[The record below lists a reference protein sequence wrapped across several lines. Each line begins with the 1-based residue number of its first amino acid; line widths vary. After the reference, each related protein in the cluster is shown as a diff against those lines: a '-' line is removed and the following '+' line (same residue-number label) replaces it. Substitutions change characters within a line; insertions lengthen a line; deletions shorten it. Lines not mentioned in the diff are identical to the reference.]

1 MGSEVTDMAKRF
13 VVDNNSDPE
22 EARKALR
29 DLRRTA
35 MMGRRAE
42 RALKAIEAEG
52 HYDGQV
58 VVIVFDERAEYYS
71 AVPHRFPAYQ
81 SVSRADI
88 PNWDQL
94 AVVCGDKTTG
104 SHGGS
109 KFDQVP
115 VWLQATGWAPD
126 RDENA
131 NPTGRWERVRL
142 GERLAQAR
150 LGNCRMKKGG
160 EVTFDPSTML
170 GFNPEGVFRIKRNP
184 DASSK
189 TRAEAVQFAK
199 LVAHCLVNCG
209 MSHEWQLRQKC
220 PQKLLDLQRV
230 AQHWLIEDGIVKR
243 MFNDMLDAIEVVK
256 VMEA

>member
-1 MGSEVTDMAKRF
+1 MSKKF

-22 EARKALR
+22 AAQEALR
-29 DLRRTA
+29 NLRRTIKL
-35 MMGRRAE
+35 GKIAE
-42 RALKAIEAEG
+42 RALKAIQTEG

-58 VVIVFDERAEYYS
+58 VVVSRDVYYG
-71 AVPHRFPAYQ
+71 AQVHRFPAYQ

-131 NPTGRWERVRL
+131 VPTGKWERVRL
-142 GERLAQAR
+142 GERLARAR

-170 GFNPEGVFRIKRNP
+170 GFSPEGVFRIKRNP

-189 TRAEAVQFAK
+189 TRAEAIQFAK

-256 VMEA
+256 VMEG

>member
-1 MGSEVTDMAKRF
+1 MTDMAKRF

-58 VVIVFDERAEYYS
+58 VVIVFDGHYGYYS

-81 SVSRADI
+81 PVSRADI
-88 PNWDQL
+88 RDWEQL
-94 AVVCGDKTTG
+94 SVVCGDKTTG
-104 SHGGS
+104 SHGGI
-109 KFDQVP
+109 KFAQVP
-115 VWLQATGWAPD
+115 VYLQATGWAPD

-131 NPTGRWERVRL
+131 VPTGKWERVKL
-142 GERLAQAR
+142 GLKVHRAR
-150 LGNCRMKKGG
+150 LGDCRMKSNG
-160 EVTFDPSTML
+160 EVTFCPSTL
-170 GFNPEGVFRIKRNP
+170 FGHLSNGVFRIKRNP
-184 DASSK
+184 DASDK
-189 TRAEAVQFAK
+189 TRQEAAFFAK
-199 LVAHCLVNCG
+199 IAAHCLVDCG
-209 MSHEWQLRQKC
+209 MRHELKLQAKC
-220 PQKLLDLQRV
+220 PQKILDLQAAV
-230 AQHWLIEDGIVKR
+230 QVWMLEDGIVKR
-243 MFNDMLDAIEVVK
+243 MFNDMLDSIEVIK